1 MELVQQIL
9 ILLGINAV
17 PVAGVALGSW
27 NAATALMLYWFE
39 NLLIAAFTCVRIAV
53 HRKLTRKRG
62 HWRPGQLGLLVNGK
76 PSQAGLLGEYATMS
90 FVFTLAHGVFVG
102 MIVLVV
108 GDNYSDDAMWQF
120 SGAQFRQGAAWI
132 ALVLALELALDLAS
146 IRTLSY
152 AALKSAVQVRV
163 GRVFVL
169 HLTIILGMFAML
181 LTQSPYAI
189 LYTLIAFK
197 TVWEMATTGSAQ
209 AKATTLHA
217 TMAAQDA
224 PAQGDTATQR
234 RIALEDEQVMP
245 A

>member
-1 MELVQQIL
+1 MRWIN
-9 ILLGINAV
+9 LLFVLPANAV
-17 PVAGVALGSW
+17 PLYGVKLLGWS
-27 NAATALMLYWFE
+27 ATTVLVLYWFE
-39 NLLIAAFTCVRIAV
+39 NLLIAAFTCIRIAV
-53 HRKLTRKRG
+53 HRKLTRKHG

-90 FVFTLAHGVFVG
+90 FVFTLAHGIFVA

-120 SGAQFRQGAAWI
+120 SGAQFRQGAGWI
-132 ALVLALELALDLAS
+132 AMVLALELALDMVG
-146 IRTLSY
+146 IRRLSY

-197 TVWEMATTGSAQ
+197 TLWEMATTGSGQ
-209 AKATTLHA
+209 AKAASLHA

-224 PAQGDTATQR
+224 PAQGETAVQR